1 MAKTVS
7 NNTEIPLCTV
17 LLVYESFWTNI
28 KNKIKESNIDNVTE
42 SSESDFPM
50 SYNIGSI
57 GKLYTNKEKIIKINK
72 KINKSNE
79 NIEY

>member
-7 NNTEIPLCTV
+7 NNTKIPLCTV
-17 LLVYESFWTNI
+17 LLVYESFWINI

-42 SSESDFPM
+42 SSELDFPM